1 MIEKNYLKISQIEA
15 YNISKDLSNF
25 TWDIVIKWDY
35 FARDTVG
42 KQFVR
47 AVDSISANIAEGF
60 GRFHKKDKI
69 KFFQYSKGSVLESY
83 DWTEKSKHRNLISED
98 EYNELLQTLQ
108 KLPKSINS
116 LIKYTNDNLTI

>member
-1 MIEKNYLKISQIEA
+1 MTEKNYLKISQIEA

-47 AVDSISANIAEGF
+47 AIDSISANIAEGF

-69 KFFQYSKGSVLESY
+69 KFFQYSKGSVIESY